1 MENENRPFRRL
12 TLTKV
17 LTIILIVAVAFISIA
32 VLEPISSDKSEY
44 EAIAASLEEKK
55 DTVTKITLAADAAS
69 IAIASI
75 PGDATTPLA
84 EKVLDVASILVIVI
98 GALVLEKVLLT
109 SFGFIT
115 FKVLIP
121 IACGL
126 LLIYV
131 LNSKVAFKVLAIKIF
146 VFALVLVNI
155 VPASIKISNYI
166 YEANNEAITQLS
178 DGTQLPVIGG
188 IQQTENNEES
198 KSWLSQVISGF
209 KTKLE
214 TGTDEAINYAKEV
227 SNKFIMAVAILILTT
242 CVIPM
247 LVVFT
252 VLWLLKFLFG
262 GAVPIEN
269 ISFVNLMAKDRR
281 HAHAAENE

>member
-1 MENENRPFRRL
+1 MEHEKNIFFRSV
-12 TLTKV
+12 TAKV
-17 LTIILIVAVAFISIA
+17 LTIILLIAITFVSVAI
-32 VLEPISSDKSEY
+32 LEPISTDKEEY
-44 EAIAASLEEKK
+44 AKISASLEEKK

-84 EKVLDVASILVIVI
+84 EKVLDVASILVVVI

-121 IACGL
+121 AACAL
-126 LLIYV
+126 FLIYIFS
-131 LNSKVAFKVLAIKIF
+131 NKPSFKVLAIKIM

-166 YEANNEAITQLS
+166 YERNNEAITQLS
-178 DGTQLPVIGG
+178 DGTQLPVLGSS
-188 IQQTENNEES
+188 QPEEEGEKS

-214 TGTDEAINYAKEV
+214 TGTDEAIEYAKEV
-227 SNKFIMAVAILILTT
+227 SNKFIVAVAVLILTT

-262 GAVPIEN
+262 GMISVEN
-269 ISFVNLMAKDRR
+269 TKYIKVVAKGK
-281 HAHAAENE
+281 HEPQTAENE